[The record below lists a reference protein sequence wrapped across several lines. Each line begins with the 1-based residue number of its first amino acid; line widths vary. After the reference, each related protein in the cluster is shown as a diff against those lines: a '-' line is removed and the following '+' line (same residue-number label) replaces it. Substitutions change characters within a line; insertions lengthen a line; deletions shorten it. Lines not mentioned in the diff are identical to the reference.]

1 LARSLRRRH
10 VWLPFVSI
18 FIFLVLVVSSLRFGG
33 FGGFGGFGLGFGV
46 VGGG

>member
-18 FIFLVLVVSSLRFGG
+18 FIFPISGFVLWI
-33 FGGFGGFGLGFGV
+33 LGFGV
-46 VGGG
+46 